1 MTTLAFDFGL
11 RHIGVAVAEE
21 RIGHACAIAT
31 VGARDGTPHWQRL
44 DALVAEWKPAQLV
57 VGLPLNMDGTVSAMC
72 DQARAFGTALE
83 GRYRVP
89 VAYADERL
97 STFEAKDRG
106 APPEDAHALAAEV
119 IAETWLRALA

>member
-21 RIGHACAIAT
+21 RIGHARAVAT
-31 VGARDGTPHWQRL
+31 IGARDGAPHWQQL
-44 DALVAEWKPAQLV
+44 DALMAEWKPAQLV
-57 VGLPLNMDGTVSAMC
+57 VGLPLNMDGTASAMC
-72 DQARAFGTALE
+72 DRARAFGAALE
-83 GRYRVP
+83 RRYGIP

-106 APPEDAHALAAEV
+106 APPGDVHALAAEV
-119 IAETWLRALA
+119 IAETWLRAPA